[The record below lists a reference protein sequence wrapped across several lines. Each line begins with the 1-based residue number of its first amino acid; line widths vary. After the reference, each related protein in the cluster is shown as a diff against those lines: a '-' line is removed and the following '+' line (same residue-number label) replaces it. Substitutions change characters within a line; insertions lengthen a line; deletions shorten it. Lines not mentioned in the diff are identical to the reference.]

1 MVFEKSN
8 DWIFVN
14 LLYREILDENVNI
27 SFNVIFIFE
36 MIFSFMRFKG
46 STDII

>member
-1 MVFEKSN
+1 MELINMVFEKSN

-27 SFNVIFIFE
+27 LFNVIFIFFLS
-36 MIFSFMRFKG
+36 IFFYL
-46 STDII
+46 